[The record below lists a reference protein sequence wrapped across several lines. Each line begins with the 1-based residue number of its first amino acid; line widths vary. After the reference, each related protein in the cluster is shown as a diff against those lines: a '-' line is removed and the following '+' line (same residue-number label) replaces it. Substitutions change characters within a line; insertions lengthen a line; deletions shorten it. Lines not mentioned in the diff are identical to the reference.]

1 LTIGYA
7 EVSGSGVVIK
17 AAEGQAIDQE
27 AGARV
32 SLR

>member
-7 EVSGSGVVIK
+7 EVSGSGVVIE
-17 AAEGQAIDQE
+17 ASEGQAIAQE
-27 AGARV
+27 AGAKV